1 MRFEKYANSLIVKQY
16 TEVMRLKSIQLQNYR
31 SYDDSN
37 IITLGN
43 ITVFVG
49 RNNSGKSAL
58 IRGIAQLQDGIINVE
73 DNDIRKGITGAI
85 VTAHLEDINYSTH
98 FVSQSHPNFL
108 EGKLV
113 HAINKP
119 AGGSLSESY
128 HLVDIAS
135 GNNHGFGRISSI
147 EPNNFIYP
155 YLAKRKVTNYDRS
168 VDLVKTTSV
177 APNLI
182 NLTSKIQR
190 LANDSHPKAAEY
202 KELCEKVLGYKVS
215 THAAPNGQQSG
226 IHIGDFDYIPI
237 EDMGEGV
244 PNLLGLITMLCVA
257 ENKLFLIE
265 ELEND
270 VHPEAL
276 KALLDVIVEKS
287 ATNQFVISTHSN
299 IVVKWLASA
308 TDSKLYSVALDP
320 YVPGAVPNTRITEVG
335 QSTEARVKVL
345 EELGY
350 ELSDFD
356 LWDGWLFLEESSAER
371 IIRDYLIPLYTPKLA
386 RVRTLA
392 TNGTG
397 KLKTKF
403 DDFNRLFVFTHLTS
417 RYINKAWVIAD
428 SDGLND
434 TSGTDAIEILKD
446 MYCRK
451 PDSRWQEANF
461 STWARHDF
469 EEYYPAHFAPRIATT
484 LAITDKNTK
493 RVAKK
498 TLLDDV
504 RVWCDQQTKADLK
517 AAFTASASEVI
528 NELKVIEAELFP

>member
-1 MRFEKYANSLIVKQY
+1 
-16 TEVMRLKSIQLQNYR
+16 MRLKWIQLQNYR
-31 SYDDSN
+31 SYDDSG
-37 IITLGN
+37 IIAIGN

-58 IRGIAQLQDGIINVE
+58 IRGIAQLQADITNTE
-73 DNDIRKGITGAI
+73 DNDVRKGVTAGI
-85 VTAHLEDINYSTH
+85 VTAQIEDINYDTH
-98 FVSQSHPNFL
+98 FLGQSHPNFL

-113 HAINKP
+113 HTIRKP
-119 AGGSLSESY
+119 KGGDVSSVIQIMSTEN
-128 HLVDIAS
+128 
-135 GNNHGFGRISSI
+135 GNMHNIGRINSI

-155 YLAKRKVTNYDRS
+155 YLAKRKVVSYDRS

-177 APNLI
+177 TPNLI
-182 NLTSKIQR
+182 HLTSKIQR
-190 LANDSHPKAAEY
+190 LANESHPKAYEY

-215 THAAPNGQQSG
+215 AHAAPGGQQSG

-257 ENKLFLIE
+257 KNKLFLIE

-287 ATNQFVISTHSN
+287 TTNQFIVSTHSN

-308 TDSKLYSVALDP
+308 PESKLYSIALDP
-320 YVPGAVPNTRITEVG
+320 YIPGAVPNSKITEVG
-335 QSTEARVKVL
+335 ASTEARVKVL

-371 IIRDYLIPLYTPKLA
+371 IIRDYLIRLYAPKLA
-386 RVRTLA
+386 RARTLA

-397 KLKTKF
+397 RLKTRF

-428 SDGLND
+428 GNSAAD
-434 TSGTDAIEILKD
+434 TSGTDAVEALKD

-451 PDSRWQEANF
+451 PDSRWNEANF
-461 STWARHDF
+461 STWAKHDF
-469 EEYYPAHFAPRIATT
+469 EEYYPTHFAQRIIDT
-484 LAITDKNTK
+484 LAIGDAQAK
-493 RVAKK
+493 RNAKK
-498 TLLDDV
+498 ILLDEV
-504 RVWCDQQTKADLK
+504 MAWCDTQTDENLRSIRC
-517 AAFTASASEVI
+517 FCR
-528 NELKVIEAELFP
+528 

>member
-1 MRFEKYANSLIVKQY
+1 
-16 TEVMRLKSIQLQNYR
+16 MRLKSIQLQNYR
-31 SYDDSN
+31 SYDDSGL
-37 IITLGN
+37 IRIGN

-58 IRGIAQLQDGIINVE
+58 IRGIAQLQQGIIGIE
-73 DNDIRKGITGAI
+73 ANDIRKGITAGI
-85 VTAHLEDINYSTH
+85 VTAQLEDISYETH
-98 FVSQSHPNFL
+98 FVGQSHPNFA

-113 HAINKP
+113 HTISNP
-119 AGGSLSESY
+119 RSGSLSSSLQLISTENG
-128 HLVDIAS
+128 S
-135 GNNHGFGRISSI
+135 GHNIGNINGV

-155 YLAKRKVTNYDRS
+155 YLAKRKVTTYDRN

-177 APNLI
+177 TPNLI
-182 NLTSKIQR
+182 HLTSKIQR
-190 LANDSHPKAAEY
+190 LANDSHPKAGEY

-215 THAAPNGQQSG
+215 THAAPDGQQSG
-226 IHIGDFDYIPI
+226 IHIGDFDHIPI

-257 ENKLFLIE
+257 DNKLFLIE

-287 ATNQFVISTHSN
+287 ATNQFIISTHSN

-308 TDSKLYSVALDP
+308 ASSKLYSVALDP
-320 YVPGAVPNTRITEVG
+320 YVPGAVPNTRITEIG
-335 QSTEARVKVL
+335 SSTEARVRVL

-371 IIRDYLIPLYTPKLA
+371 IIRDYLIPLYTPKLT

-397 KLKTKF
+397 RLKTRF

-428 SDGLND
+428 GDGVSD
-434 TSGTDAIEILKD
+434 TSGTDAVEALKD
-446 MYCRK
+446 TYSRK
-451 PDSRWQEANF
+451 PDSRWSEANF
-461 STWARHDF
+461 STWSKHDF
-469 EEYYPAHFAPRIATT
+469 EEYYPTHFAQKVTNT
-484 LAITDKNTK
+484 LAIEDTQTRRN
-493 RVAKK
+493 AKK
-498 TLLDDV
+498 ALLDEV
-504 RVWCDQQTKADLK
+504 RAWCDQQTETDLK
-517 AAFTASASEVI
+517 MAFSASAREI
-528 NELKVIEAELFP
+528 IDKLKTIEAGLFPSV